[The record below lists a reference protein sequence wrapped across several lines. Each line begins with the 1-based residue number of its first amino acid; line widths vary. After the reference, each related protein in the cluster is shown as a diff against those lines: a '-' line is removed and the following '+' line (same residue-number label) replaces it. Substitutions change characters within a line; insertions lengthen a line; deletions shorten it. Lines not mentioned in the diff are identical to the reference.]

1 MTSPEFEQR
10 AGAQLAAAALTP
22 TRAKPLSYWQ
32 LVWWRLVR
40 GKVTA
45 GAALVILVIVS
56 SAIFAPW
63 LTPYSPIEGQV
74 RERLLPIGS
83 PGHILGTEGLGRDM
97 LTRILYGGR
106 VSLLTGIL
114 PIFGALAVGSV
125 LGIGAGYLG
134 GWANMLVMRFIDIF
148 YAFPVIILAIAIAAA
163 LGPGVD
169 NTMIALAIV
178 FIPPIT
184 RVTET
189 VAVQV
194 KGMEFVEAA
203 RASGAS
209 TFQVAR
215 VHLVPNVLG
224 PIFVYSS
231 TLVSVSIIA
240 ASGLS
245 FLGLGVSPPTADWG
259 LMLNELRVSM
269 YVQPWVSILPGVMIF
284 VIGMA
289 FNLFS
294 DGLRDAM
301 DVRM

>member
-1 MTSPEFEQR
+1 
-10 AGAQLAAAALTP
+10 
-22 TRAKPLSYWQ
+22 
-32 LVWWRLVR
+32 
-40 GKVTA
+40 
-45 GAALVILVIVS
+45 
-56 SAIFAPW
+56 
-63 LTPYSPIEGQV
+63 
-74 RERLLPIGS
+74 
-83 PGHILGTEGLGRDM
+83 
-97 LTRILYGGR
+97 
-106 VSLLTGIL
+106 
-114 PIFGALAVGSV
+114 
-125 LGIGAGYLG
+125 
-134 GWANMLVMRFIDIF
+134 MLVMRFMDIF

-163 LGPGVD
+163 LGPGVN

>member
-1 MTSPEFEQR
+1 MAT
-10 AGAQLAAAALTP
+10 AALTP

-106 VSLLTGIL
+106 VSLLMGIL

-163 LGPGVD
+163 LGPGVN